1 MTTLIKSGAT
11 LLLLTAFVG
20 LAGGVAA
27 QVVEEARTALDEQW
41 AGLNDLQARWAE
53 LGVPAEVTA
62 PVAAIPDVADQ
73 TLALPGEL
81 TETATDIL
89 SQGTVTDTLTLTG
102 TEALSTTGETST
114 PVETSITA
122 ETTTGD
128 LIAASS
134 KVVALGALEKDDD
147 PPAFLIEKAGRWRAE
162 GGFYVRVRFIDGE
175 GRETAFCTHF
185 LDAAGDRTWRLDLS
199 EVAALPDGWRGTG
212 LVTVHDGLRDGAYEL
227 SEEHEIRVHT
237 GSP

>member
-41 AGLNDLQARWAE
+41 AGLTDLQARWEE
-53 LGVPAEVTA
+53 LGVPSDVTA
-62 PVAAIPDVADQ
+62 PVAAIPDVAEQ

-89 SQGTVTDTLTLTG
+89 SQPALTDTPTLTG
-102 TEALSTTGETST
+102 TEALSTTVVTST
-114 PVETSITA
+114 TS
-122 ETTTGD
+122 D
-128 LIAASS
+128 LIVASS
-134 KVVALGALEKDDD
+134 KVVALGAMEKDDD

-185 LDAAGDRTWRLDLS
+185 LDAGQPTWRLNLN

-227 SEEHEIRVHT
+227 SEEHEIVVRRENT
-237 GSP
+237 S